1 MGERVTSREDRMFDW
16 LALERVPRVGPL
28 TMARLFEAFGGPRRA
43 LNANADDIRRRTGL
57 SERLARSIA
66 DFDPPEGEIRKDLE
80 LLEKLGVRVITR
92 WDADYPAILQEIYDP
107 PALLFVRGEIV
118 SKDSRAVAVVG
129 TRNPSRYGLEM
140 AEQISADLARAG
152 VTVVSGLARGID
164 AAAHAATLKAGG
176 RTIGVLGCGID
187 VLYPRENE
195 SLMEEIVSSGAV
207 VTEFRPGIAPLAT
220 NFFRRNRIVSGLAK
234 GAVVV
239 EATRKSGSL
248 ITARHALDQNREV
261 FAVPGNAMNLRS
273 RGPHHL
279 IKEGAVLTESA
290 EDILEALFPTTELQ
304 AEPLL
309 FELQDEVVQLSE
321 TARRVLERIDPDP
334 VPIDILVESL
344 EMEAGKLAGV
354 LLELELKGLIR
365 QHPGKMFALAPR

>member
-1 MGERVTSREDRMFDW
+1 
-16 LALERVPRVGPL
+16 
-28 TMARLFEAFGGPRRA
+28 
-43 LNANADDIRRRTGL
+43 
-57 SERLARSIA
+57 
-66 DFDPPEGEIRKDLE
+66 
-80 LLEKLGVRVITR
+80 LLEKLSVRVITR
-92 WDADYPAILQEIYDP
+92 WDTDYPPILREIYDP
-107 PALLFVRGEIV
+107 PALLFVRGEIAPE
-118 SKDSRAVAVVG
+118 DRRAVAVVG

-140 AEQISADLARAG
+140 AEQISTDLARAG

-164 AAAHAATLKAGG
+164 AASHSAALKAGG

-195 SLMEEIVSSGAV
+195 SLMEEMVSSGAV
-207 VTEFRPGIAPLAT
+207 ITEFRPGIAPLAT
-220 NFFRRNRIVSGLAK
+220 NFFRRNRIVSGLAR

-248 ITARHALDQNREV
+248 ITARHAVDQNREV

-279 IKEGAVLTESA
+279 IKEGAALIESA
-290 EDILEALFPTTELQ
+290 EDILEALFPTGELR

-309 FELQDEVVQLSE
+309 FQLQDKGLQLSE

-334 VPIDILVESL
+334 VPIDILVQSL
-344 EMEAGKLAGV
+344 DMEAGKLAGV